1 MEEKLSFKL
10 YLPIIFNIIFTII
23 LFSLMF
29 VGKSDFSY
37 LSEFN
42 SYQPNSLQLN
52 IIGTMI
58 IFKIVFLAII
68 LCFSIVELF
77 IYRIFLLKSLNI
89 TNLVLITFFFLLE
102 VVHLSLAANKTVTYN
117 NDSNYKIFDGLNYIM
132 VVCSVIYVALSYT
145 LYFRL
150 IKKEINYFEGLLKE
164 YQTPKPNVLSQKFT
178 SKEDL
183 FNHLKKLHEEGKISD
198 IEYKTFLE
206 ELVDDEKK

>member
-1 MEEKLSFKL
+1 MEEKPSFKL
-10 YLPIIFNIIFTII
+10 YLPIIFNIVFTII

-132 VVCSVIYVALSYT
+132 VACSVIYVALSYT

-164 YQTPKPNVLSQKFT
+164 YQTPRPNVPSQKFT

-183 FNHLKKLHEEGKISD
+183 FNH
-198 IEYKTFLE
+198 
-206 ELVDDEKK
+206 